1 MISADRSNP
10 FNFEERNSIS
20 SAILASNEKHR
31 MPSISS
37 RGGIKESH
45 YKTMNNG
52 FMGKLAQDSTQSVV
66 AG

>member
-1 MISADRSNP
+1 
-10 FNFEERNSIS
+10 
-20 SAILASNEKHR
+20 